1 MYGTNLLETMGK
13 PTAGHLGMAVTFTI
27 LVAFTIHVLR
37 MRFFHPLRR
46 YPGPWLNSITQIPA
60 AWALL
65 RARQPKAYRELHE
78 KYGPIVRVAPN
89 ELSFINVEA
98 WDDIYGFL
106 VSSHENLQKV
116 ISADSNKKSTPNFEK
131 SPVFIGAVSP
141 LNGQTGISL
150 ANNEEHTRQ
159 RRALAAPFTNRALLQ
174 QQDIL
179 RVHVDKLI
187 TALRAKA
194 RNKESV
200 NMGEWYT
207 YTTFDIIGDIC
218 FAEPFGCLDG
228 GESNEWARAIINIF
242 KAATWDQAIR
252 RVAGTGTLLHKALV
266 KIIIPAEAAQWRTIH
281 FSNSKA
287 KTLARLADPDRQHP
301 DLIKH
306 ILDSE
311 DSRAALSPT
320 EIILN
325 MVLFISAGSETTA
338 NTMTGWTY
346 FMLRHPEARARATAE
361 VRAAFAS
368 PRDIKW
374 ETVRALPYLNAT
386 LEEALRLFSPAPSNQ
401 PRVVPACGAVVAGC
415 PLPSGT
421 TVSVAPWAAV
431 FSARNFADP
440 ERFAPERWL
449 DEGGA
454 DPRYAADRRGASQP
468 FSTGP
473 RGCMGKNLAYFELRL
488 VLAHLLWHFDLE
500 PTDSAA
506 GRECMRRWEQTDMD
520 TYQTWMKPDLWVDL
534 KEAQR

>member
-1 MYGTNLLETMGK
+1 M
-13 PTAGHLGMAVTFTI
+13 
-27 LVAFTIHVLR
+27 
-37 MRFFHPLRR
+37 
-46 YPGPWLNSITQIPA
+46 
-60 AWALL
+60 
-65 RARQPKAYRELHE
+65 
-78 KYGPIVRVAPN
+78 
-89 ELSFINVEA
+89 
-98 WDDIYGFL
+98 
-106 VSSHENLQKV
+106 
-116 ISADSNKKSTPNFEK
+116 
-131 SPVFIGAVSP
+131 
-141 LNGQTGISL
+141 
-150 ANNEEHTRQ
+150 
-159 RRALAAPFTNRALLQ
+159 
-174 QQDIL
+174 
-179 RVHVDKLI
+179 
-187 TALRAKA
+187 
-194 RNKESV
+194 
-200 NMGEWYT
+200 
-207 YTTFDIIGDIC
+207 
-218 FAEPFGCLDG
+218 DG

>member
-13 PTAGHLGMAVTFTI
+13 PTAGHLGMAVTFT
-27 LVAFTIHVLR
+27 
-37 MRFFHPLRR
+37 
-46 YPGPWLNSITQIPA
+46 
-60 AWALL
+60 
-65 RARQPKAYRELHE
+65 PKAYRELHE
-78 KYGPIVRVAPN
+78 KY
-89 ELSFINVEA
+89 
-98 WDDIYGFL
+98 
-106 VSSHENLQKV
+106 
-116 ISADSNKKSTPNFEK
+116 
-131 SPVFIGAVSP
+131 
-141 LNGQTGISL
+141 
-150 ANNEEHTRQ
+150 
-159 RRALAAPFTNRALLQ
+159 AAPFTNRALLQ

-200 NMGEWYT
+200 NMGEWSPHTQPDT

-325 MVLFISAGSETTA
+325 M
-338 NTMTGWTY
+338 
-346 FMLRHPEARARATAE
+346 
-361 VRAAFAS
+361 
-368 PRDIKW
+368 
-374 ETVRALPYLNAT
+374 
-386 LEEALRLFSPAPSNQ
+386 